1 MSNPLDSLLHDTTRT
16 FAHDMAQ
23 MRASI
28 DGTLVDGFARAGSV
42 LESGLLT
49 ALRKGG
55 AGFHDLRRT
64 ALDVLGTIA
73 AEAARVVLGGNSGNS
88 GNSGSSGGGSGSW
101 AGSFASAAGAAL
113 GLPGRATGGPVAP
126 GRGYMVGERGPELF
140 VPASAGRIEAAPV
153 AAPAREVRVA
163 ITVQAP
169 AGTGAAQA
177 LQLSSRQVAAAV
189 RRALRDA

>member
-1 MSNPLDSLLHDTTRT
+1 MTNPADSLLQGTTQAFVR
-16 FAHDMAQ
+16 DMAQ

-28 DGTLVDGFARAGSV
+28 DGTLVDGFARAGTV

-55 AGFHDLRRT
+55 AGFQDLRRT
-64 ALDVLGTIA
+64 ALDVLGAIA
-73 AEAARVVLGGNSGNS
+73 AEAARALLGG
-88 GNSGSSGGGSGSW
+88 SGSTGGGSGA
-101 AGSFASAAGAAL
+101 AGGLLTAAGAAL

-126 GRGYMVGERGPELF
+126 GRGYVVGERGPELF
-140 VPASAGRIEAAPV
+140 VPGGAGRIEAAPAA
-153 AAPAREVRVA
+153 AAPREVRVA

-169 AGTGAAQA
+169 PGTGAAQA